1 MLLDNLNIYTEFYTL
16 YDDELLTISYII
28 NENRI
33 LFGYSLRDK
42 SSYSTYQNE
51 RRLSKYMLNNFPHL
65 IIKDDNVFL
74 KTDSLITLKIIQF
87 IIIYLKSNSDNIQY
101 EKYVKNLVL
110 FEKTYREKLIQN
122 ITETLRINY
131 VN

>member
-33 LFGYSLRDK
+33 LFGYSLLDTPW
-42 SSYSTYQNE
+42 SSTYQNE
-51 RRLSKYMLNNFPHL
+51 RRISKYTLNNFPHL
-65 IIKDDNVFL
+65 IIKDDDVFL

-87 IIIYLKSNSDNIQY
+87 IITHLKRS
-101 EKYVKNLVL
+101 L
-110 FEKTYREKLIQN
+110 
-122 ITETLRINY
+122 
-131 VN
+131 